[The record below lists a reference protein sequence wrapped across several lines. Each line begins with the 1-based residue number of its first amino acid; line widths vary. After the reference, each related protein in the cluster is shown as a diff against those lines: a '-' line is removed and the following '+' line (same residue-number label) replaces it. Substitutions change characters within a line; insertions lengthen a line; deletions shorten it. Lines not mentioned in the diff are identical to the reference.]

1 LVVRLQ
7 AQIARIEPDVTI
19 VRLIGKLITRVEGHT
34 LEELVQELVRRGEKK
49 LIFDLCGIEEIGS
62 SACRF
67 LMQCYFTTRE
77 AGGDLRLATANPKV
91 IRLCRISRLDAMLPF
106 YRTVA
111 AAAER
116 FGLAKGA

>member
-1 LVVRLQ
+1 VRLQ
-7 AQIARIEPDVTI
+7 VQTAKIEPDVTI
-19 VRLIGKLITRVEGHT
+19 VRLIGRLITLVEGRA
-34 LEELVQELVRRGEKK
+34 LEALVQELVSRGEKK

-77 AGGDLRLATANPKV
+77 AGGELRLASANPKV
-91 IRLCRISRLDAMLPF
+91 SRLCRISRLDTMLPF

-111 AAAER
+111 AASKR
-116 FGLAKGA
+116 FDLVKGA